1 MSEAKRES
9 KGPVR
14 GYFFDKSVV
23 VTGASSGIGHDVA
36 LAFGEQGAQVALL
49 ARRRVQLEELAT
61 KINKA
66 GGKAL
71 ALDCDVTDRARVFWA
86 IEQVKEAF
94 GKVDILINSAGL
106 LIAETVEEMRPEDLE
121 KMMAV
126 NVFGALNAMQAVLP
140 VMRKA
145 KSGNIVNI
153 SSLAGRRGV
162 SPLGGYSST
171 KFALVGMTEAL
182 RVELFN
188 TGIKVSLVMPGVI
201 DTPMARNALKHDSLK
216 GVSAMM
222 AMPARWVTWAVLA
235 AAAFGLTEVD
245 VPPGAAVAEKLA
257 SLFPGVTDA
266 LLSVGTRVMQGAA
279 TFMSG
284 SARRSR
290 RRSLRRLHP
299 VRGTGTPAD
308 PRVHQSSRPS
318 AASPYAPLRRDSEA
332 RSDASTRSPI
342 EASQPFSGHASD
354 RIAYPNL
361 PSRTSLPGTAFRR
374 ARCDTASTRAGSESR
389 RDL

>member
-1 MSEAKRES
+1 MPDATPDAVSSGAIEVTVMSEVKRES
-9 KGPVR
+9 KGPVS

-23 VTGASSGIGHDVA
+23 VTGASSGIGHDA
-36 LAFGEQGAQVALL
+36 AMAFGEQGAHVALL
-49 ARRRVQLEELAT
+49 ARRRVQLEELAQ

-86 IEQVKEAF
+86 IDQVKEAF

-106 LIAETVEEMRPEDLE
+106 LIADAVEQMRPEDLE
-121 KMMAV
+121 KMMGV

-140 VMRKA
+140 LMRA
-145 KSGNIVNI
+145 ARSGNIVNI
-153 SSLAGRRGV
+153 SSLAGRRGM
-162 SPLGGYSST
+162 SPLGGYAAT

-201 DTPMARNALKHDSLK
+201 DTPMARHALKHDDPLK
-216 GVSAMM
+216 NVSALT

-245 VPPGAAVAEKLA
+245 VPPGSAVAEKLA

-266 LLSVGTRVMQGAA
+266 LLSVGSRLIQGAGA
-279 TFMSG
+279 MLGGSG
-284 SARRSR
+284 K
-290 RRSLRRLHP
+290 P
-299 VRGTGTPAD
+299 E
-308 PRVHQSSRPS
+308 PRAKS
-318 AASPYAPLRRDSEA
+318 
-332 RSDASTRSPI
+332 
-342 EASQPFSGHASD
+342 
-354 RIAYPNL
+354 
-361 PSRTSLPGTAFRR
+361 
-374 ARCDTASTRAGSESR
+374 
-389 RDL
+389 

>member
-1 MSEAKRES
+1 MPRRQIEVTVMSEAKRQS

-14 GYFFDKSVV
+14 GHFFDKSVI
-23 VTGASSGIGHDVA
+23 VTGASSGIGHDIA

-49 ARRRVQLEELAT
+49 ARRRVQLEEVAH
-61 KINKA
+61 KVNKA
-66 GGKAL
+66 GGNAL
-71 ALDCDVTDRARVFWA
+71 ALDCDVADRARVFWA

-94 GKVDILINSAGL
+94 GRVDILINSAGL
-106 LIAETVEEMRPEDLE
+106 LISDPVEQMRPEDLE

-145 KSGNIVNI
+145 KSGSIVNI

-201 DTPMARNALKHDSLK
+201 DTPMARDALKGDSLK
-216 GVSAMM
+216 GVSDMM
-222 AMPARWVTWAVLA
+222 AMPTRWVTWAVLA

-245 VPPGAAVAEKLA
+245 VPPGAAVVEKLA
-257 SLFPGVTDA
+257 SLFPGVTDT
-266 LLSVGTRVMQGAA
+266 LLSVGTRIMRGAGA
-279 TFMSG
+279 LMGDSG
-284 SARRSR
+284 KPERKAKS
-290 RRSLRRLHP
+290 
-299 VRGTGTPAD
+299 
-308 PRVHQSSRPS
+308 
-318 AASPYAPLRRDSEA
+318 
-332 RSDASTRSPI
+332 
-342 EASQPFSGHASD
+342 
-354 RIAYPNL
+354 
-361 PSRTSLPGTAFRR
+361 
-374 ARCDTASTRAGSESR
+374 
-389 RDL
+389 

>member
-1 MSEAKRES
+1 MSEEKRES
-9 KGPVR
+9 KGLVR

-36 LAFGEQGAQVALL
+36 LAFGEQGAQVALI
-49 ARRRVQLEELAT
+49 ARRRVQLEELAQ

-71 ALDCDVTDRARVFWA
+71 ALDCDVTDRGRVFWA
-86 IEQVKEAF
+86 IDQVKEAF

-106 LIAETVEEMRPEDLE
+106 LIADPVEQMKPEDLQN
-121 KMMAV
+121 MIGV
-126 NVFGALNAMQAVLP
+126 NIFGPLHAMQAVLP
-140 VMRKA
+140 LMRAA

-153 SSLAGRRGV
+153 SSLAGRRGM
-162 SPLGGYSST
+162 SPLGGYAAT

-201 DTPMARNALKHDSLK
+201 DTPMARNALKHHDPLK
-216 GVSAMM
+216 NVSAMT
-222 AMPARWVTWAVLA
+222 AMPTRWVTWAVLA

-266 LLSVGTRVMQGAA
+266 FLSVGTRLMQGAA
-279 TFMSG
+279 TFIG
-284 SARRSR
+284 
-290 RRSLRRLHP
+290 
-299 VRGTGTPAD
+299 GGKGAD
-308 PRVHQSSRPS
+308 KAKS
-318 AASPYAPLRRDSEA
+318 
-332 RSDASTRSPI
+332 
-342 EASQPFSGHASD
+342 
-354 RIAYPNL
+354 
-361 PSRTSLPGTAFRR
+361 
-374 ARCDTASTRAGSESR
+374 
-389 RDL
+389 

>member
-14 GYFFDKSVV
+14 GYFFDKSVI

-36 LAFGEQGAQVALL
+36 IAFGEQGAQVALL

-61 KINKA
+61 KINQA

-86 IEQVKEAF
+86 IDQVKEAF
-94 GKVDILINSAGL
+94 GRVDILINSAGL
-106 LIAETVEEMRPEDLE
+106 LIADTVEQMRPEDLE
-121 KMMAV
+121 KMMRV

-140 VMRKA
+140 IMQQA

-153 SSLAGRRGV
+153 SSLAGRRGM
-162 SPLGGYSST
+162 SPLGGYAAT

-201 DTPMARNALKHDSLK
+201 DTPMARNALKLADPLK
-216 GVSAMM
+216 SVSALT
-222 AMPARWVTWAVLA
+222 AMPPRWVTWAVLA

-266 LLSVGTRVMQGAA
+266 FLSVGTRLMQGA
-279 TFMSG
+279 
-284 SARRSR
+284 SA
-290 RRSLRRLHP
+290 LM
-299 VRGTGTPAD
+299 GGGGK
-308 PRVHQSSRPS
+308 
-318 AASPYAPLRRDSEA
+318 SEHKVK
-332 RSDASTRSPI
+332 S
-342 EASQPFSGHASD
+342 
-354 RIAYPNL
+354 
-361 PSRTSLPGTAFRR
+361 
-374 ARCDTASTRAGSESR
+374 
-389 RDL
+389 